1 MKFSEKR
8 LNKIIKESID
18 KFLTEMDVVNNA
30 PNGWTG
36 WEETDKKNGLTPE
49 EGKMKRMNPG
59 NAAKSKGSIP
69 TGNFSHPNTKEWK
82 EKYPNM
88 SYGEYSEKI
97 YGVKLR

>member
-49 EGKMKRMNPG
+49 
-59 NAAKSKGSIP
+59 
-69 TGNFSHPNTKEWK
+69 
-82 EKYPNM
+82 
-88 SYGEYSEKI
+88 
-97 YGVKLR
+97 